1 MKRIV
6 ALLAAMFVLA
16 LGSVASAH
24 VSVWPKQSPV
34 NGFERY
40 TVRVP
45 NEKEIP
51 TTKVRVELPAGST
64 FSSWLPVPG
73 WTLTTE
79 KDGANKVVALVF
91 DGGQIK
97 PGEFMEFGVS
107 VKNPAAAG
115 DVAWKA
121 YQTYS
126 DNSVVEWVGASG
138 SDKPAPM
145 VKLTPAAGA
154 AEGGHGDTAAPG
166 TSAPA
171 PAAPGSAAPAAPAP
185 QPAPAAPASGAGNW
199 LGGGALV
206 VSLVALVLAIRKR

>member
-1 MKRIV
+1 MKRTV
-6 ALLAAMFVLA
+6 ALLAALFALA

-24 VSVWPKQSPV
+24 VTVWPKQSPV
-34 NGFERY
+34 NGYERY

-45 NEKEIP
+45 TEKDIP

-64 FSSWLPVPG
+64 FSGWLPVPG

-79 KDGANKVVALVF
+79 KDGAGKVVALVF
-91 DGGQIK
+91 AGGQIK

-107 VKNPAAAG
+107 VKNPGTAA

-126 DNSVVEWVGASG
+126 DNSVVEWVGPSTA
-138 SDKPAPM
+138 DKPAPT
-145 VKLTPAAGA
+145 VTLTPATGA
-154 AEGGHGDTAAPG
+154 AEGGNAAAPGTAAPG
-166 TSAPA
+166 TTAPA
-171 PAAPGSAAPAAPAP
+171 PAPAPAVAPA
-185 QPAPAAPASGAGNW
+185 AAPASGAGNW

-206 VSLVALVLAIRKR
+206 ISLVALVLAIRKR